1 MMEFRLKLNKFHA
14 HSDGLSQKKDSG
26 RKMFVKNFTYLLAF
40 LILLTACV
48 SAVNTQSAAV
58 TPYVNKRPGVLTD
71 AAGISVNLPEYP
83 QRIVIEGKQT
93 QMIADFFYL
102 FPDQSSKIVGM
113 QKKMQTADNFLLVI
127 DPAVTNKLNLEENAS
142 AEQVAPLK
150 PDLVIL
156 KTSMKD
162 SLSGGLAAIN
172 IPIVYMDF
180 ENPGQFTR
188 EITNLGI
195 VLNQKQR
202 ATEINSHF
210 GKWERQVTTKVADL
224 PDDKKPKALVMQ
236 YSDKNG
242 LVAFSVPSS
251 NFLQTATIEMAGGIA
266 IWKNDVKGSGWNT
279 VGLEQIAAWNPDMIF
294 VINYFGNSKE
304 TVGKIYMDSNWKQI
318 RAVRNNNL
326 YGFPGDF
333 ISWDQPDPRW
343 VLGLNWLGN
352 KMHPD
357 LISFDTNL
365 LINKFYSEFYKIDA
379 ATVKEKIIPLL
390 KGNLQ

>member
-1 MMEFRLKLNKFHA
+1 MII
-14 HSDGLSQKKDSG
+14 KKI
-26 RKMFVKNFTYLLAF
+26 TYLLAF
-40 LILLTACV
+40 LILLTACMPV
-48 SAVNTQSAAV
+48 VNVQSTAV
-58 TPYVNKRPGVLTD
+58 TPNVNTKPGVLTD
-71 AAGISVNLPEYP
+71 ASGISVSLTEYP

-93 QMIADFFYL
+93 QMIVDFFYL
-102 FPDQSSKIVGM
+102 FPDQVSKIIGM

-127 DPAVTNKLNLEENAS
+127 DPAVSNKLNLEENAS

-156 KTSMKD
+156 KTSMKE
-162 SLSGGLAAIN
+162 SLSGGLAAIH
-172 IPIVYMDF
+172 IPIAYMDF
-180 ENPGQFTR
+180 ENPDQFTR

-195 VLNQKQR
+195 ILNQQQR
-202 ATEINSHF
+202 ATEINTLFSD
-210 GKWERQVTTKVADL
+210 WEKQVTTKIADL
-224 PDDKKPKALVMQ
+224 PEEKKPKVLVLQ

-242 LVAFSVPSS
+242 LVAFSVPASS
-251 NFLQTATIEMAGGIA
+251 FLQTATIEMAGGIA

-279 VGLEQIAAWNPDMIF
+279 VGLEQIAAWDPDMIF

-304 TVGKIYMDSNWKQI
+304 TVGKIYADSNWKQI
-318 RAVRNNNL
+318 RAVKNNNL

-365 LINKFYSEFYKIDA
+365 IMTKFYSEFYKIDP
-379 ATVKEKIIPLL
+379 ATVNEKIIPLL
-390 KGNLQ
+390 KGNLP